1 MLLVEPI
8 RPVII
13 TKCALRPLIQL
24 MALYLSKPMTVEK
37 KESSDSSPPNIVRDD
52 IRLEVLLNCAHI
64 IYQLGRAGESLV
76 KGDI

>member
-1 MLLVEPI
+1 
-8 RPVII
+8 
-13 TKCALRPLIQL
+13 